1 MSMNKIK
8 LVVVSVIAVFALMS
22 TAGATEANPAQSKPK
37 HRQVTGQVVSVSD
50 TSIVVKGKTRGAV
63 TLAVNEKTVFVGN
76 KAAKAGERAAVK
88 YRADKTGNTATKIKV
103 IAEAPK
109 TKAPL

>member
-1 MSMNKIK
+1 MNRYKIK
-8 LVVVSVIAVFALMS
+8 LVIVSAIAVFALMQ
-22 TAGATEANPAQSKPK
+22 TAGANAANPAQPKSKQK
-37 HRQVTGQVVSVSD
+37 QVTGQVVSVSD

-103 IAEAPK
+103 IAEAPR
-109 TKAPL
+109 TKAPQ